1 MTARNAVKKAGP
13 AKAVETKVAVDAKAP
28 VKQAKA
34 EKPKHQ
40 MTDEQ
45 SRIVEHLKGPST
57 RIRFLL
63 SEGLT
68 RSQIKDVIPNA
79 KGGQLLYQ
87 HVRNVEKQELSVPKQ
102 KEHDA
107 LVAEAMKLAG
117 IKVRK
122 DPK

>member
-1 MTARNAVKKAGP
+1 MAQAKRKTAPKATP
-13 AKAVETKVAVDAKAP
+13 KVEKSAP
-28 VKQAKA
+28 VKQAKK
-34 EKPKHQ
+34 ERPKHE
-40 MTDEQ
+40 MTNEQ
-45 SRIVEHLKGPST
+45 SRIVEHLAGPST

-102 KEHDA
+102 KEHEQKVKD
-107 LVAEAMKLAG
+107 AMKAAG
-117 IKVRK
+117 IRARK
-122 DPK
+122 DHK